1 MVNWNSLD
9 YWYKMKSL
17 PLRWRHPSGGDKSV
31 YEWVWADHQ
40 SNNVVVP
47 VDDAVPGTP
56 KEMSPCYQYA
66 DTGTK

>member
-1 MVNWNSLD
+1 
-9 YWYKMKSL
+9 MKSL

-31 YEWVWADHQ
+31 YEWMWADHQ
-40 SNNVVVP
+40 FNNVVVP

-66 DTGTK
+66 GTGAM